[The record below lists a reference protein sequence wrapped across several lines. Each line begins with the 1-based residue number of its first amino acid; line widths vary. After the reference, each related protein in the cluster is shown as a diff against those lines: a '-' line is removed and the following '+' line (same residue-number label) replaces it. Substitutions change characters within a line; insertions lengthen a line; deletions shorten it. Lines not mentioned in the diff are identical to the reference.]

1 MYRRYAVILGGIFV
15 AALPP
20 VLAGQTPS
28 TSSPPQIST
37 TGVGEASAV
46 PDRATIYIAVQTR
59 AATATA
65 ASADNARRVKAVMD
79 TLRAIGVS
87 GDQVQTANYSVT
99 PEAPYMPS
107 TTPKTVTYAVSNS
120 LLVKLRRIEEVGRV
134 IDAALG
140 KGANE
145 ISSLQFS
152 SSTVDSVRSLA
163 LAAAVVDAKT
173 QAEAMAR
180 AAGDPWAAS
189 RTKHVYAG
197 PPDADGAVLFCPGC
211 GPDADHSWRT
221 IDHRDREC
229 TVGLRSR
236 TLTRGPL
243 NRRVASVPR
252 ETVAESRRTECFTW
266 NVVTVD
272 RLG

>member
-1 MYRRYAVILGGIFV
+1 MYRRFAVILGGIFI

-28 TSSPPQIST
+28 ASSPPQIST

-59 AATATA
+59 ATTASG

-79 TLRAIGVS
+79 TLRQIGVS

-99 PEAPYMPS
+99 PEVPYMPS
-107 TTPKTVTYAVSNS
+107 TAPKTVTYSVSNS
-120 LLVKLRRIEEVGRV
+120 LLVKLRRIDDVGRV

-180 AAGDPWAAS
+180 AAGGSLGQLLELSTSMPVRPMPMVQSFSARAAVQTPITPGEQSISATVSARWAF
-189 RTKHVYAG
+189 V
-197 PPDADGAVLFCPGC
+197 PG
-211 GPDADHSWRT
+211 R
-221 IDHRDREC
+221 
-229 TVGLRSR
+229 
-236 TLTRGPL
+236 
-243 NRRVASVPR
+243 
-252 ETVAESRRTECFTW
+252 
-266 NVVTVD
+266 
-272 RLG
+272 

>member
-180 AAGDPWAAS
+180 AAGGSLGQLLELSTSMPVRPMPMVQSFSARAAAQTPITPGEQSITATVSARWAF
-189 RTKHVYAG
+189 V
-197 PPDADGAVLFCPGC
+197 PG
-211 GPDADHSWRT
+211 R
-221 IDHRDREC
+221 
-229 TVGLRSR
+229 
-236 TLTRGPL
+236 
-243 NRRVASVPR
+243 
-252 ETVAESRRTECFTW
+252 
-266 NVVTVD
+266 
-272 RLG
+272 

>member
-134 IDAALG
+134 IDAALA

-163 LAAAVVDAKT
+163 LAAAVADAKT

-180 AAGDPWAAS
+180 AAGGSLGQLLELSTSMPVRPMPMVQSFSARAAAQTPITPGEQSITATVSARWAF
-189 RTKHVYAG
+189 V
-197 PPDADGAVLFCPGC
+197 PG
-211 GPDADHSWRT
+211 R
-221 IDHRDREC
+221 
-229 TVGLRSR
+229 
-236 TLTRGPL
+236 
-243 NRRVASVPR
+243 
-252 ETVAESRRTECFTW
+252 
-266 NVVTVD
+266 
-272 RLG
+272 